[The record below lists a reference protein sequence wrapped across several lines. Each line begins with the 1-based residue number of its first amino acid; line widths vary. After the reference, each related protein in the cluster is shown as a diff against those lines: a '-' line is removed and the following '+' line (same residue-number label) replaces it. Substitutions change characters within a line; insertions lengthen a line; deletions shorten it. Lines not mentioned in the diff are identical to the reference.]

1 MQRPM
6 IPDLRKVGTRRIN
19 RAPSPILAFALPW
32 AMVMLGSLAPMW
44 PIVASAPIIP
54 PIGFMALIAWQ
65 QLRPGLFPVWAG
77 LPLGLFDD
85 LFSGQPLGSAVLL
98 WSCATIVLDLLE
110 ARFPWRGFV
119 QDWAAASV
127 VIAIYLLA
135 AVGIANLADAHAGY
149 GVILPQL
156 AIGLLVYPLIGRLVG
171 AIDRARLLR
180 VRSLG

>member
-1 MQRPM
+1 MQRPLVRE
-6 IPDLRKVGTRRIN
+6 LRKVGTRRIN
-19 RAPSPILAFALPW
+19 RAPSPILALALPW

-44 PIVASAPIIP
+44 PIIASAPVIP
-54 PIGFMALIAWQ
+54 PIGFLTLIAWQ

-98 WSCATIVLDLLE
+98 WSCAAIALDLLE

-119 QDWAAASV
+119 QDWAAAAV
-127 VIAIYLLA
+127 VIALYLLA
-135 AVGIANLADAHAGY
+135 AVGIANLGGAHAGY
-149 GVILPQL
+149 NLILPQL
-156 AIGLLVYPLIGRLVG
+156 AIALLIYPLVGRLVG
-171 AIDRARLLR
+171 AVDRARLLR